1 MLVDRGRN
9 CPSKHTV
16 HLGYRTIPPQTSPKY
31 TPSVGQKFNPDG
43 STKEFPGN
51 TVICHVPQFSATL
64 DLLLRVRREAETQP
78 WAKKYSFLPPSSYHM
93 TVFDGV
99 CDQVREAENWTTQL
113 PLDAPLEQVDELL
126 RTAWPNLPKP
136 AGFTMQYRSF
146 YAHGYIGMFIRPTTP
161 EVEREI
167 RGFRDQLSTA
177 FGIRHPNHAEYAFHI
192 TLAYGI
198 EVLTPTEDALVTAFE
213 AQMHRDLQNSFGVLH
228 LKTPE
233 LTFFADMA
241 CFAPI
246 RPEFPR
252 ETGYTY

>member
-1 MLVDRGRN
+1 M
-9 CPSKHTV
+9 T
-16 HLGYRTIPPQTSPKY
+16 PQQYLPT
-31 TPSVGQKFNPDG
+31 VGQKFNPDG

-51 TVICHVPQFSATL
+51 TVICHIPQDSATF

-99 CDQVREAENWTTQL
+99 CDQVRAPENWTSKL
-113 PLDAPLEQVDELL
+113 PLDAPLEQVDEFL
-126 RTAWPNLPKP
+126 RTVWPKLPKP
-136 AGFTMQYRSF
+136 AGFAMRYRSF
-146 YAHGYIGMFIRPTTP
+146 YAHDYISMLIQPTTP

-177 FGIRHPNHAEYAFHI
+177 LGIRHPNHAAYTFHI

-198 EVLTPTEDALVTAFE
+198 EVLTPTEEAQVTAFE
-213 AQMHRDLQNSFGVLH
+213 ARIHHELQENFGILR
-228 LKTPE
+228 LNTPE

-241 CFAPI
+241 CFAQV
-246 RPEFPR
+246 RPEFP
-252 ETGYTY
+252 